1 MAQSTIS
8 VDSINNPHALR
19 MVWHQDVQKSDVTW
33 AFQQIETRLRNTDQP
48 LYVIVDITAK
58 PNFPLAAT
66 INAAMF
72 GPYRNPQLK
81 EWLIVGTNTMA
92 KSIERVLA
100 GSMGR
105 KNVRWF
111 ETEDAALAYLEIAT
125 QNDTPVT

>member
-1 MAQSTIS
+1 MAQSTVF
-8 VDSINNPHALR
+8 VDAINNLPALR
-19 MVWHQDVQKSDVTW
+19 MVWRKDVLKSDVTS
-33 AFQQIETRLRNTDQP
+33 AFQQIETKLQNTDQP
-48 LYVIVDITAK
+48 LFVIVDITAK

-100 GSMGR
+100 GSIGR

-111 ETEDAALAYLEIAT
+111 ETEDAALAYLENAT
-125 QNDTPVT
+125 QTKPS